1 MKTVTKIIIR
11 VVCGIIL
18 AVAVLCAAYFGFR
31 KFTKVRYDK
40 SIALIDHQLSLCQ
53 ELVTAKYRYSDIIT
67 IKKSAGF
74 SKSYSIIKYSGIIRA
89 GIADFTDIY
98 YSISPDGKSVYLEI
112 PQAEMLGNEI
122 TTQEVFDEKQSI
134 FVPITTQEIFDEIKE
149 AKNQAAEDMIAEGI
163 LKEARDYAVKIISQ
177 SMYACGFEQVVV
189 AE

>member
-11 VVCGIIL
+11 ISAILILAAASFCGI
-18 AVAVLCAAYFGFR
+18 YFGVR
-31 KFTKVRYDK
+31 RYTKVRLEKKYVMVDR
-40 SIALIDHQLSLCQ
+40 QLSLCQ

-74 SKSYSIIKYSGIIRA
+74 SKSYSIVKYTGIIRA
-89 GIADFTDIY
+89 GLADVMEVY
-98 YSISPDGKSVYLEI
+98 YSISPDRKSVYLEI
-112 PQAEMLGNEI
+112 PKTEILGNEI
-122 TTQEVFDEKQSI
+122 VTQEVFDEKQSI
-134 FVPITTQEIFDEIKE
+134 FVPITTQEIFAEIQE

-177 SMYACGFEQVVV
+177 AMYACGFEQVVV